1 MRTKV
6 ILERNL
12 KEINLREWVH
22 RARGIVGKVGQNA
35 AKKGE
40 VTRVSIR
47 NHEQADTQLHLPTS
61 FKRGGLWEATGADP
75 FHLD

>member
-22 RARGIVGKVGQNA
+22 RARGIVGKVEQNA
-35 AKKGE
+35 AKSE
-40 VTRVSIR
+40 VTLSV
-47 NHEQADTQLHLPTS
+47 HQEP
-61 FKRGGLWEATGADP
+61 
-75 FHLD
+75 

>member
-1 MRTKV
+1 MV

-22 RARGIVGKVGQNA
+22 AASGIVGKMEQNE
-35 AKKGE
+35 AKKSE

-47 NHEQADTQLHLPTS
+47 KHEQADTQLHVPTS
-61 FKRGGLWEATGADP
+61 FKRGGLWEATEADP
-75 FHLD
+75 FYLD